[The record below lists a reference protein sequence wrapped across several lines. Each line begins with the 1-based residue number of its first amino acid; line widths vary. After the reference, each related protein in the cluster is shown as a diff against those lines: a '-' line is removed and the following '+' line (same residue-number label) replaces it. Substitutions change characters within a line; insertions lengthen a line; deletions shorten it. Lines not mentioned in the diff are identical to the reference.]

1 MQNTLM
7 KTAMIALCFS
17 AAACSSLPAST
28 GADQPKTPDATETTC
43 PQKSVT
49 GALGGSATQAVL
61 DGIGK
66 KLNITGLGK
75 TGGRAVEGKLNCP

>member
-7 KTAMIALCFS
+7 KATLIALCFS
-17 AAACSSLPAST
+17 GAACTTLPPSSTP
-28 GADQPKTPDATETTC
+28 DQPKVTDTAEATC
-43 PQKSVT
+43 PQKSVK
-49 GALGGSATQAVL
+49 GALSGSATQAVL

-75 TGGRAVEGKLNCP
+75 TGGRAVEAKLNCP